1 MSLIWI
7 IFSEFKSAELRK
19 NLQYKPLLKN
29 LCTSEAYSPFHFRI
43 RALDMT
49 CNMNKIFNTR
59 KDEEDEPPNAP
70 GIHIGP
76 VAKEARDKAAKEFN
90 EGIKEITHMTIS
102 KYSAQNLNIPL

>member
-1 MSLIWI
+1 
-7 IFSEFKSAELRK
+7 
-19 NLQYKPLLKN
+19 
-29 LCTSEAYSPFHFRI
+29 
-43 RALDMT
+43 MT

-70 GIHIGP
+70 GVHIGP

-102 KYSAQNLNIPL
+102 KYSAQNLNIPSKNKVEKPSQCGNCRNSSSHFFRKNSVKAMFLLKS

>member
-1 MSLIWI
+1 
-7 IFSEFKSAELRK
+7 
-19 NLQYKPLLKN
+19 
-29 LCTSEAYSPFHFRI
+29 
-43 RALDMT
+43 MT

-102 KYSAQNLNIPL
+102 KYSAQNLNIPSKNKVEKPSHSVGIAEILSHTFFAKIP